1 MATSSNSRVIPCVLI
16 LGHSF
21 VHRLQ
26 SDLKAR
32 FDERT
37 AIDFDLQG
45 TADIY
50 MHGVGGRKVPKLKKV
65 DLGLIAKISPEIVIL
80 EIGTN
85 DLVNTPPEVVGSYIE
100 DMVRHLISHY
110 SIPAVV
116 LCHVTPCMT
125 GQSPKFNEKAT
136 LLNQY
141 TRVVLEPI
149 QQAICWKHRGF
160 SNPSITPFLLDGV
173 HFNPMGQYILY
184 RSYRGAV
191 KHALNVLK
199 QEKQG

>member
-1 MATSSNSRVIPCVLI
+1 VLI

-21 VHRLQ
+21 VRRLQ

-32 FDERT
+32 FDERA

-50 MHGVGGRKVPKLKKV
+50 MHGVGGRTVPKLRKF

-110 SIPAVV
+110 SVRAVV
-116 LCHVTPCMT
+116 LCHVTPRMT
-125 GQSPKFNEKAT
+125 HQSSKFNEKAT

-141 TRVVLEPI
+141 TQVVLEPI

-160 SNPSITPFLLDGV
+160 SNPSITPFLPDGV
-173 HFNPMGQYILY
+173 HFNPMGQYTLY
-184 RSYRGAV
+184 RSYRGAI

-199 QEKQG
+199 HERQG

>member
-1 MATSSNSRVIPCVLI
+1 MATASTSRVIPRVLI

-21 VHRLQ
+21 VRRLQ

-32 FDERT
+32 FDER
-37 AIDFDLQG
+37 AVIDFDLQG

-50 MHGVGGRKVPKLKKV
+50 MHGVGGRTVPKLRKF
-65 DLGLIAKISPEIVIL
+65 DLALIARVSPEIVIL

-85 DLVNTPPEVVGSYIE
+85 DLVNTPPEVVGSDIE

-110 SIPAVV
+110 AVRAVV
-116 LCHVTPCMT
+116 LCHVTPRMT
-125 GQSPKFNEKAT
+125 HPSSKFNEKAT

-141 TRVVLEPI
+141 TQVVIEPI
-149 QQAICWKHRGF
+149 EQAICWKHRGF
-160 SNPSITPFLLDGV
+160 SNPSITPFLPDGV
-173 HFNPMGQYILY
+173 HFNPMGQYTLY
-184 RSYRGAV
+184 RSYRGAI

-199 QEKQG
+199 HERQG

>member
-1 MATSSNSRVIPCVLI
+1 M
-16 LGHSF
+16 GQSF
-21 VHRLQ
+21 VRRLQ

-32 FDERT
+32 FDERA

-50 MHGVGGRKVPKLKKV
+50 MHGVGGRAVPKLRKI
-65 DLGLIAKISPEIVIL
+65 DLELISKIYPEIVIL

-85 DLVNTPPEVVGSYIE
+85 DLVNTPSEVVGSYLE

-110 SIPAVV
+110 PVRAVG
-116 LCHVTPCMT
+116 LCHVTPRKT
-125 GQSPKFNEKAT
+125 GQSSKFNEKAT

-141 TRVVLEPI
+141 TGVVLEPI
-149 QQAICWKHRGF
+149 EQAICWKHRGF
-160 SNPSITPFLLDGV
+160 SNPSVTPFLPDGV
-173 HFNPMGQYILY
+173 QFNHMGQYILY

-191 KHALNVLK
+191 KTRK
-199 QEKQG
+199 GQR